1 MAIANLVLLA
11 LLGSASALQ
20 LGAVQP
26 RRPQVALQR
35 RLARPAMQEGGA
47 PAPETPPPATAED
60 APAAE
65 GYATFYDDEKDS
77 APPKPALSENM
88 RQKLLNEQ
96 RGLGADTN
104 SKNPFLAVFAGVG
117 VFVLLGA
124 LAVNL

>member
-1 MAIANLVLLA
+1 MGLANLVLLA

-26 RRPQVALQR
+26 RRPQLA
-35 RLARPAMQEGGA
+35 RLARPIMQEGGA
-47 PAPETPPPATAED
+47 PAPETPPEATAEG
-60 APAAE
+60 APAE
-65 GYATFYDDEKDS
+65 GYGTFYDDEKDT
-77 APPKPALSENM
+77 APVKPALSDNM

-124 LAVNL
+124 